1 VHHRRLATLYAL
13 AGISLGLILPFT
25 VPLLAERGL
34 GAVEIGLVMS
44 LTGVAALVSYPV
56 WGAIA
61 DGWLGRRRTVAVAA
75 VLAAVGG
82 VSLMLAGDDPPALA
96 LALTVVIVGT
106 LAWNPL
112 IDALALAVLG
122 DGSSDYGRLRLWGS
136 LGWAASALAAGVVWT
151 LVGPTPVFLA
161 FVVAAL
167 VVGGLVLLPLRAKVG
182 SDAGGDGSGGD
193 DVRPP
198 LRSWLPLV
206 ATPLMLGFL
215 LGLLVTSLGEHA
227 SWRFIGLRILD
238 QGGGVFLIG
247 LAASLPALVE
257 VPVFLSSRRL
267 AGRFGLRRL
276 FVGGAAVAA
285 LIMGLIAVA
294 PEPWM
299 VAGLRTLDGVSY
311 AMRYTAMVLIVGA
324 LLPRSLFAFGQSVAW
339 FVYAGIA
346 PIVADAAGGLIYET
360 FGAEALFLATMVAL
374 AVGGAIV
381 WLVLRGL
388 RFGPQGPLPAVAAGS
403 VAPPPAG
410 PEAPLPPPPGRAP

>member
-1 VHHRRLATLYAL
+1 
-13 AGISLGLILPFT
+13 
-25 VPLLAERGL
+25 
-34 GAVEIGLVMS
+34 
-44 LTGVAALVSYPV
+44 
-56 WGAIA
+56 
-61 DGWLGRRRTVAVAA
+61 
-75 VLAAVGG
+75 
-82 VSLMLAGDDPPALA
+82 
-96 LALTVVIVGT
+96 
-106 LAWNPL
+106 
-112 IDALALAVLG
+112 
-122 DGSSDYGRLRLWGS
+122 
-136 LGWAASALAAGVVWT
+136 
-151 LVGPTPVFLA
+151 
-161 FVVAAL
+161 
-167 VVGGLVLLPLRAKVG
+167 
-182 SDAGGDGSGGD
+182 
-193 DVRPP
+193 
-198 LRSWLPLV
+198 
-206 ATPLMLGFL
+206 MLGFL

>member
-1 VHHRRLATLYAL
+1 VPRRRLATLYAL

-75 VLAAVGG
+75 LLAAVGG
-82 VSLMLAGDDPPALA
+82 VSLMLAGDDPLALA

-136 LGWAASALAAGVVWT
+136 LGWAASALSAGVVWT
-151 LVGPTPVFLA
+151 LVGPTPVFLG
-161 FVVAAL
+161 FVMAAL
-167 VVGGLVLLPLRAKVG
+167 LVGGLVLLPLPEEAEG
-182 SDAGGDGSGGD
+182 GHAGEGFAGDA
-193 DVRPP
+193 RPP

-206 ATPLMLGFL
+206 GTPLMLGFL

-267 AGRFGLRRL
+267 AGHFGLRRL

-285 LIMGLIAVA
+285 IIMGLIAVA

-346 PIVADAAGGLIYET
+346 PIVADAVGGFIYET

-381 WLVLRGL
+381 WLVLRGP
-388 RFGPQGPLPAVAAGS
+388 RFGPQGLLPATAAEPVAL
-403 VAPPPAG
+403 PPAG
-410 PEAPLPPPPGRAP
+410 PEAPLPPPPG

>member
-1 VHHRRLATLYAL
+1 MYHRRLATLYAL

-75 VLAAVGG
+75 LLAACGG
-82 VSLMLAGDDPPALA
+82 VSLMLAGQDPLALA

-136 LGWAASALAAGVVWT
+136 LGWAASAVSAGVAWT

-167 VVGGLVLLPLRAKVG
+167 LVSGLVLLPLPREVG
-182 SDAGGDGSGGD
+182 STSAGDGSAD
-193 DVRPP
+193 EARPP

-206 ATPLMLGFL
+206 TTPLMLGFL

-238 QGGGVFLIG
+238 EGGGVFLIG

-267 AGRFGLRRL
+267 ASHFGLRRL
-276 FVGGAAVAA
+276 FVVGAAVAA

-360 FGAEALFLATMVAL
+360 LGAEALFLATMVAL

-381 WLVLRGL
+381 WLVLRGP
-388 RFGPQGPLPAVAAGS
+388 RFGPQGPLPAAAAGP
-403 VAPPPAG
+403 VAPPPVG
-410 PEAPLPPPPGRAP
+410 PEAPLPPPPG